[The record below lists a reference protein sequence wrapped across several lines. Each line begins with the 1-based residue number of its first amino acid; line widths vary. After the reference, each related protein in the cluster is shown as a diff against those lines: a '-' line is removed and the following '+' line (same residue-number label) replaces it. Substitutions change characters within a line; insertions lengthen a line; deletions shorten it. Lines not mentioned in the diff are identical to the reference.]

1 MWTGDIPVGA
11 TVTITSTA
19 TVNNPDTGNHILT
32 ATAVS
37 AAPGNNCPAG
47 GTDPRCTPVTTVLT
61 PALSIAQTP
70 STTAAVPGQV
80 VGFTV
85 TVTDT
90 GQTSYTGAVVTT
102 SFAEMFDDAGYDNNA
117 SATAGA
123 VSYASPDLTWTGDL
137 APGGTAV
144 ITYSVTV
151 HDPDTGDKLVITTA
165 TSAAAGSSCPPG
177 TRPAPAR
184 SPSRC

>member
-1 MWTGDIPVGA
+1 M
-11 TVTITSTA
+11 
-19 TVNNPDTGNHILT
+19 
-32 ATAVS
+32 
-37 AAPGNNCPAG
+37 
-47 GTDPRCTPVTTVLT
+47 
-61 PALSIAQTP
+61 
-70 STTAAVPGQV
+70 PGQV

-137 APGGTAV
+137 APGGTAA

-151 HDPDTGDKLVITTA
+151 NNPDTGDKLLLTTLLFWAA
-165 TSAAAGSSCPPG
+165 TGSNCPASGGPPAG
-177 TRPAPAR
+177 AR
-184 SPSRC
+184 